1 MIPAMGCT
9 ELISIAYAASYVRDL
24 LGGEPDRMEI
34 EASGHLIKNVKSV
47 VVPNTGGLR
56 GIPAAAAAG
65 VVAGQPQ
72 KVLEVISQVSP
83 EQKEKIRTYLKKQ
96 EITVSLKETDL
107 TLDFLMTAY
116 RGTQWV
122 QVRIANY
129 HTNLIFVRRNDEI
142 LLDCPVSCSQNATQ
156 MEYGT
161 LNLTDILDFAETA
174 QLEDLSE
181 CIDQQISC
189 NLAIA

>member
-1 MIPAMGCT
+1 MGCT

>member
-34 EASGHLIKNVKSV
+34 EASGNLIKNVKSV

-56 GIPAAAAAG
+56 GIPAVAAAG
-65 VVAGQPQ
+65 VVAGQTQ

-116 RGTQWV
+116 RGTQWA